1 MFLSFNLSRIQK
13 VLLLGV
19 LPLVLAGCPSGQPM
33 GFVPAQTVP
42 TPVVSDP
49 IVSPSQPVNP
59 GAEIGISIRVDSVGG
74 VALTYEWIPDE
85 GKGKIL
91 AGEGTSAITYQ
102 VPTEPGTYSIRVKVT
117 GADVTIERSTFI
129 NVHETEAPGPTLTDT
144 EQPATTDILSPTI
157 YLTLTLTSTPIPPT
171 NMPPPTETPTV
182 SICLASEEVRSWCE
196 GASCNSE
203 RFEQLQEGN
212 DVINPCGVKLKK
224 GDPVAFNIP
233 KEVSVDVSDCFNASN
248 VTGPVQL
255 PHVCEA
261 SFRRSLTNTPTSTPS
276 PAVPPTSCNATPH
289 TGLAQGNHTF
299 NGVAHVAELW
309 RANGQTPWGDKLVT
323 AAVMGDL
330 NIIEAG
336 GSVWTYPEGCQE
348 VAKREAAES
357 TLRTGAI
364 LITEAEMRDVGLIE

>member
-19 LPLVLAGCPSGQPM
+19 LQLVLAGCPSGQPM

-129 NVHETEAPGPTLTDT
+129 NVHEAETPGQTLTDT

-157 YLTLTLTSTPIPPT
+157 YLTLTLTSTPILLT
-171 NMPPPTETPTV
+171 TTPPPTY
-182 SICLASEEVRSWCE
+182 
-196 GASCNSE
+196 
-203 RFEQLQEGN
+203 
-212 DVINPCGVKLKK
+212 
-224 GDPVAFNIP
+224 
-233 KEVSVDVSDCFNASN
+233 
-248 VTGPVQL
+248 
-255 PHVCEA
+255 
-261 SFRRSLTNTPTSTPS
+261 TPTSTITSQPTDTSIAPLLETSTLTPTMTSDLTATEAALETRIQKTVEARLTSSAPTSTPTATAINRLTPIPTDTSIPS
-276 PAVPPTSCNATPH
+276 TPTLPPSCDGSAALPPAPDSPPSGCVLIVEWWVPPDPTPCGIIITTDAPFIREGAKGTWWYEYPNRPESH
-289 TGLAQGNHTF
+289 LEEYLANYPHCEVQ
-299 NGVAHVAELW
+299 
-309 RANGQTPWGDKLVT
+309 
-323 AAVMGDL
+323 DL
-330 NIIEAG
+330 RN
-336 GSVWTYPEGCQE
+336 
-348 VAKREAAES
+348 
-357 TLRTGAI
+357 
-364 LITEAEMRDVGLIE
+364 